1 MFRLDPL
8 WRWLLGAVLALP
20 ASLTI
25 WWWWLREPLI
35 EGLAQALGWFSP
47 WLWPDAVLGL
57 GRQGDLGLLITFIPP
72 LTEPPSLFMALPLSF
87 NRATVIF
94 PLFWGLTL
102 ATPGRGLFR
111 RLLVGTALLVP
122 VTLLIAVLAAQFQL
136 VLYRTHLPMLTDLPP
151 SDFALVLPD
160 GPLVRL
166 LSGLGRQLAV
176 LVLPI
181 GAPLLLWLSLHG
193 AFIRRVISG
202 GLLDG
207 YLSRPAAG
215 ASTALPEDSEAG
227 GRSLLTVIVLMVLI
241 AGCNPQQ
248 AQYRSA
254 LQRLFQN
261 DAVGAATLLNSLA
274 ENGHAPA
281 QFRLGLLYRLGLG
294 VAADRRLAVYW
305 LEKAARQHEVGAQ
318 YYLADAY
325 RRGDGIPRAPEL
337 AFQGFRTL
345 AERGYAPA
353 QYRLALAY
361 MAGEGIAR
369 DEKAA
374 VRWLEQAATGGHLG
388 AVRRLAQAYRNG
400 ELGLP
405 QDLKAA
411 QDWEQKTQAAR
422 F

>member
-8 WRWLLGAVLALP
+8 WRWLFGAVLALP
-20 ASLTI
+20 ASLAI

-35 EGLAQALGWFSP
+35 EGLAQAFGWFGP

-57 GRQGDLGLLITFIPP
+57 GRQGDLGLLITLIPP

-87 NRATVIF
+87 SRATVIF

-122 VTLLIAVLAAQFQL
+122 VTLLIAVLAVQFQL

-151 SDFALVLPD
+151 SDFALALPD

-193 AFIRRVISG
+193 GFLRRLVLG
-202 GLLDG
+202 GLLE
-207 YLSRPAAG
+207 S
-215 ASTALPEDSEAG
+215 SEHS
-227 GRSLLTVIVLMVLI
+227 GRSLLFVGVLIVLI

-248 AQYRSA
+248 TQYRSA
-254 LQRLFQN
+254 LQQLFQN
-261 DAVGAATLLNSLA
+261 HPIEAAALLTSLA
-274 ENGHAPA
+274 ENGHTPA

-294 VAADRRLAVYW
+294 VAANPRLAVYW

-325 RRGDGIPRAPEL
+325 GRGIGIPRSPEL

-345 AERGYAPA
+345 AKRGYAPA
-353 QYRLALAY
+353 QYRLARAY
-361 MAGEGIAR
+361 EAGEGIAR

-374 VRWLEQAATGGHLG
+374 VHWLEGAATGGHLG
-388 AVRRLAQAYRNG
+388 AARRLAQAYRNG

-411 QDWEQKTQAAR
+411 QDWERKTQAAR